1 MQTLYILSGSPGSG
15 KTTKAK
21 EMAET
26 IDTKLHIF
34 DLLPGA
40 HNPSKYLAV
49 RKQMWNDISQE
60 LADGFSVICDDCHH
74 TVEWRKEL
82 ITNITTPCKKVLVVT
97 TTPLEECL
105 ERNRNREARL
115 PDFVVSDIYNR
126 FEVPTLEEGW
136 DEIIYI

>member
-1 MQTLYILSGSPGSG
+1 MQTLYILSGTPGSG

-21 EMAET
+21 ELAET
-26 IDTKLHIF
+26 LNANLHIF

-40 HNPSKYLAV
+40 HHPDKYLAV

-60 LADGFSVICDDCHH
+60 LADGFSIVCDDVHH
-74 TVEWRKEL
+74 SIEWRKEL
-82 ITNITTPCKKVLVVT
+82 LSNITTPCKKVLVVM

-115 PDFVVSDIYNR
+115 PDFVVIDLHSKY
-126 FEVPTLEEGW
+126 EVPTLNEGW